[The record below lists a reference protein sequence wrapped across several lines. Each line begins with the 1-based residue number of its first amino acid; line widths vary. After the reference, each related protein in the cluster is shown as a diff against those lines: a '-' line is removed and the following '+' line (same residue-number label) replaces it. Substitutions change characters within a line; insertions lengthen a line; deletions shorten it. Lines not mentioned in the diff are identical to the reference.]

1 MRSTLLAIVAAW
13 VAASSAWALTS
24 DEENSVAIY
33 RRLNAGVVNITNR
46 AVAYDFFFNPIPSDS
61 SGSGFILDTQGHV
74 LTNHHVVQGAQRLEV
89 SLADGTKWIAK
100 LVGTDPQT
108 DLAVLQIK
116 APSEALTLLPLG
128 DSSSLQVGQKV
139 LAIGNPFGLE
149 HSLSAGIIS
158 SLRKIVKTGAR
169 EIEDVIQTDAAINPG
184 NSGGPLLDSEGR
196 VVGINTAIFSTSGG
210 NMGIGFAIPINTAKR
225 VVADILA
232 RGYVVYAYLGTET
245 QTLTPALARA
255 LELPAEQGAIV
266 VRVARGSPARKASGS
281 RGEAHRAASVR
292 GDGLRDKACCC
303 AVQRRLGLHGRGGRG
318 PGCGIR
324 ALSAQRQLRAA
335 ARRRIDVRPRDCGGA
350 RRHPSSGGGCQS
362 AGNRR
367 LGADRCHAGSQG
379 PPGRGHRLRHSA
391 DLCAG
396 PQYPLPC
403 AGVRVGGSAGGRG
416 DLFRRQCAGLQRLPG
431 LPSGIHPG
439 LRRAGHARD
448 EGGRGR
454 RNDSRGGSL
463 APDDQG
469 GYHP

>member
-1 MRSTLLAIVAAW
+1 MRVSLLAIAAAGLA
-13 VAASSAWALTS
+13 AASSVWGLS
-24 DEENSVAIY
+24 GDEENSVAIY

-61 SGSGFILDTQGHV
+61 SGSGFILDTQGHI

-116 APSEALTLLPLG
+116 APSEVLTLLPLG

-232 RGYVVYAYLGTET
+232 HGYVVYAYLGTET

-255 LELPAEQGAIV
+255 LELPVEQGAIV
-266 VRVARGSPARKASGS
+266 VRVARGSPAMK
-281 RGEAHRAASVR
+281 
-292 GDGLRDKACCC
+292 
-303 AVQRRLGLHGRGGRG
+303 
-318 PGCGIR
+318 
-324 ALSAQRQLRAA
+324 
-335 ARRRIDVRPRDCGGA
+335 
-350 RRHPSSGGGCQS
+350 
-362 AGNRR
+362 
-367 LGADRCHAGSQG
+367 
-379 PPGRGHRLRHSA
+379 
-391 DLCAG
+391 
-396 PQYPLPC
+396 
-403 AGVRVGGSAGGRG
+403 
-416 DLFRRQCAGLQRLPG
+416 AGLQGGAKQVVIGNAIVIIGGDIIIGADGMKILT
-431 LPSGIHPG
+431 SEG
-439 LRRAGHARD
+439 LRRLIHKHQPGDLMKLEILRLD
-448 EGGRGR
+448 RK
-454 RNDSRGGSL
+454 D
-463 APDDQG
+463 
-469 GYHP
+469 GYKRSEVEVKLSEMPR